1 MSRRYVSFF
10 LSANKRSRRTL
21 WRCAGEYRGRSV
33 KGFLLYVKAK
43 ILDDTEE
50 LIYKRYMADGLKYVT
65 ESISQAFGGKYLYVS
80 FLI

>member
-1 MSRRYVSFF
+1 M
-10 LSANKRSRRTL
+10 
-21 WRCAGEYRGRSV
+21 
-33 KGFLLYVKAK
+33 LYVKAK

-80 FLI
+80 FFDLINNNKKQTVTKAGEEIATDIIKRAGLVVMDS

>member
-1 MSRRYVSFF
+1 M
-10 LSANKRSRRTL
+10 
-21 WRCAGEYRGRSV
+21 
-33 KGFLLYVKAK
+33 LYVKSK

-80 FLI
+80 FFDLIDNNKKQTVTKTGEEIATDVIERAGLVVK

>member
-1 MSRRYVSFF
+1 M
-10 LSANKRSRRTL
+10 
-21 WRCAGEYRGRSV
+21 
-33 KGFLLYVKAK
+33 LYVKAK

-80 FLI
+80 FFDLIIEILPLTS

>member
-1 MSRRYVSFF
+1 M
-10 LSANKRSRRTL
+10 
-21 WRCAGEYRGRSV
+21 
-33 KGFLLYVKAK
+33 LYVKAK

-80 FLI
+80 YFDLINNNKKQTVTKAGEEIATDVIKRAGLVVMDS

>member
-1 MSRRYVSFF
+1 M
-10 LSANKRSRRTL
+10 
-21 WRCAGEYRGRSV
+21 
-33 KGFLLYVKAK
+33 LYVKAK

-80 FLI
+80 FFDLINSDKKQTVTKTGEEIVADVIKKAGLVVMSD

>member
-1 MSRRYVSFF
+1 M
-10 LSANKRSRRTL
+10 
-21 WRCAGEYRGRSV
+21 
-33 KGFLLYVKAK
+33 LYVKAK

-80 FLI
+80 FFDLIDNNKKQTVTKTGEEIATDVIGRAGLVVEK